1 MGVHVYGKKCY
12 SPLLLVMILQYM
24 KKYNASIGF
33 AKILQLFRNLMT
45 TWIHPREGDGCHAT
59 EYC

>member
-1 MGVHVYGKKCY
+1 
-12 SPLLLVMILQYM
+12 MILQYM